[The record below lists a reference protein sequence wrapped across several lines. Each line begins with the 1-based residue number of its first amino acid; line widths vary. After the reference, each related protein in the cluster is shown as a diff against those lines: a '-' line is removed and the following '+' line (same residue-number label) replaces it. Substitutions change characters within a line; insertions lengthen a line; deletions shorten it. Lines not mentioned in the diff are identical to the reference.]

1 MKTSTK
7 IIIIIFFLLLAAG
20 GAYWYLFFYGP
31 GNEIEPVVSGGTTGG
46 FIPLN
51 SPSGGGTVNTNPNST
66 TTDNTDPDPLT
77 GTSTTPIS
85 ENPIPYLRLLSNTP
99 VGGYGASTT
108 ASTTVVRWID
118 RGRGNVLETKGDSL
132 EIVTLS
138 NTILPRMYESVWNKN
153 ITAMIG
159 TLLSTNS
166 DVPTVVYARLNPQ
179 ATTSKVTTTV
189 ASTASGTAS
198 TTTTT
203 STVPATNITPYNL
216 KGKNLP
222 ENMIAYAV
230 APKGDKIFMLV
241 KENGQSAGYIAN
253 FDGTSVSKI
262 FINPLTQLNVEWPEE
277 TTIAITTKGSA
288 NHAGYLYFVNTKTGI
303 WKKILG
309 PIYGLSAKV
318 SKDAKY
324 IITSETGS
332 NQTITTNIYAV
343 GTTTPTDA
351 TLRTLADKCTWGNYY
366 REIVYCATPSQQVT
380 ATYPDDWYRGV
391 VTSSDKIWQ
400 LNVKTGDIRLVSSL
414 LDKADRLINAY
425 NLGLDTRDDFLYF
438 MNKDDLSLW
447 SIDLNSN

>member
-1 MKTSTK
+1 
-7 IIIIIFFLLLAAG
+7 
-20 GAYWYLFFYGP
+20 
-31 GNEIEPVVSGGTTGG
+31 
-46 FIPLN
+46 
-51 SPSGGGTVNTNPNST
+51 
-66 TTDNTDPDPLT
+66 
-77 GTSTTPIS
+77 
-85 ENPIPYLRLLSNTP
+85 
-99 VGGYGASTT
+99 
-108 ASTTVVRWID
+108 
-118 RGRGNVLETKGDSL
+118 
-132 EIVTLS
+132 
-138 NTILPRMYESVWNKN
+138 MYESVWNKN